1 MRAQVSRGV
10 PAAPTA
16 ATAQTAGHVAASDG
30 RFVLGIILAV
40 LVITSLPYAYAYL
53 SSPPDRQ
60 FTGIL
65 LDVPDHAQYFSW
77 MRELGQ
83 SNLAANKLT
92 PEVNRPAFFNLLWWM
107 LGRIGRW
114 AGWGFAPVYH
124 LLRVAAA
131 SAFLWTAYR
140 ICSWFFPD
148 RPRRRLGFLI
158 VTFTSGFGWVLVV
171 LKYTLANGVLLRPM
185 DLFTAEANTFLG
197 VMGYP
202 HFVAAAVYVLVF
214 DLLLRGEAKSSLRY
228 AVAAGVLALFLGWQ
242 HAYDLA
248 SVYAVLLA
256 YLVLRTIRDRRVPR
270 YLVASSLVIGGL
282 SFWPA
287 LYSVWLTQVDP
298 VWKGV
303 LSQFANAG
311 VFSPAPLD
319 LMILMGPAFLLAVFA
334 LIRSQPWRLRSQS
347 NNEVFLAGWFLS
359 YFVLIYL
366 PVDFQVH
373 LLNGWQVPIAL
384 LATTAVFRDVI
395 PWISRRLRVAG
406 EPASS
411 RMRTAVAAILIASI
425 LPTNVYLLAWRFY
438 DLSRHDYPFY
448 VSTDDTRAFDW
459 LETNARSQDVV
470 LSSLTIG
477 QFLPA
482 WTGTNAFLAHWA
494 ETLDFF
500 GKVEAVKRF
509 YAVDSPNAERQ
520 ALLERFS
527 VDYVY
532 QGRPER
538 ALGSFD
544 PARASYLALVFE
556 SPDVRIYS
564 VRHP

>member
-1 MRAQVSRGV
+1 MKVSAGVGV
-10 PAAPTA
+10 PT
-16 ATAQTAGHVAASDG
+16 ATASTRAPERVAASDM
-30 RFVLGIILAV
+30 RFVLGVILAI
-40 LVITSLPYAYAYL
+40 LLITSLPYAYAYL

-83 SNLAANKLT
+83 SHLAANKLT
-92 PEVNRPAFFNLLWWM
+92 PEANRPAFFNLLWWM
-107 LGRIGRW
+107 LGRIGRFV
-114 AGWGFAPVYH
+114 GWGFAPVYQ

-131 SAFLWTAYR
+131 SAFLWAAYR

-148 RPRRRLGFLI
+148 RPRRRLAYL
-158 VTFTSGFGWVLVV
+158 VLTLTSGFGWVLVL
-171 LKYTLANGVLLRPM
+171 LKYTLAHGVLLRPM
-185 DLFTAEANTFLG
+185 DLYIAEGNTLLG
-197 VMGYP
+197 IMGYP

-214 DLLLRGEAKSSLRY
+214 DLLLRGEVKASLRY
-228 AVAAGVLALFLGWQ
+228 SVAAGLLAQFLGWQ
-242 HAYDLA
+242 HAYDLV

-256 YLVLRTIRDRRVPR
+256 YALLRTIRDRRVPR
-270 YLVASSLVIGGL
+270 YLVSSGLIIGGL

-287 LYSVWLTQVDP
+287 LYSVWLTQADP

-311 VFSPAPLD
+311 VFSPPPLD
-319 LMILMGPAFLLAVFA
+319 LVILLGPAFLLAVFA
-334 LIRSQPWRLRSQS
+334 LIRLRPWRLASLS
-347 NNEVFLAGWFLS
+347 NGDLFLTGWFLS
-359 YFVLIYL
+359 YFALIYL

-384 LATTAVFRDVI
+384 LATTGVFRDVI
-395 PWISRRLRVAG
+395 PWFSRRLNVAG
-406 EPASS
+406 EVGAGRLRS
-411 RMRTAVAAILIASI
+411 AAAAGLLALI

-448 VSTDDTRAFDW
+448 ISTDDARAFGW
-459 LETNARSQDVV
+459 LESNARSEDVV

-477 QFLPA
+477 QFIPA

-500 GKVEAVKRF
+500 GKKEAVKQF
-509 YAVDSPNAERQ
+509 YAANSPDAERQ
-520 ALLERFS
+520 ALLEQFG

-532 QGRPER
+532 LGRPER

-544 PARASYLALVFE
+544 PARASYLALVYE
-556 SPDVRIYS
+556 SPDVQIYS
-564 VRHP
+564 VRQP

>member
-1 MRAQVSRGV
+1 MRAKISRGA
-10 PAAPTA
+10 PAATAA
-16 ATAQTAGHVAASDG
+16 ATAQAAGGVAASDG

-40 LVITSLPYAYAYL
+40 LVFTSLPYAYAYL

-77 MRELGQ
+77 MREFGQ
-83 SNLAANKLT
+83 SNLAANQLT
-92 PEVNRPAFFNLLWWM
+92 PEVNRPAFFNLLWWF
-107 LGRIGRW
+107 LGRFGVW

-256 YLVLRTIRDRRVPR
+256 YLTLRTIRDRRVPR

-282 SFWPA
+282 SVWPA
-287 LYSVWLTQVDP
+287 LYSVWLTQADP
-298 VWKGV
+298 VWKAV
-303 LSQFANAG
+303 LLQFANAG

-319 LMILMGPAFLLAVFA
+319 LVVLLGPAFLLALFA
-334 LIRSQPWRLRSQS
+334 LIRSKPWNLRQQA
-347 NNEVFLAGWFLS
+347 NNNVFLTGWFLS

-373 LLNGWQVPIAL
+373 LLNGWQMPIGL
-384 LATTAVFRDVI
+384 LATTAVYRDII
-395 PWISRRLRVAG
+395 PWVSRKLKEPG
-406 EPASS
+406 ETAS
-411 RMRTAVAAILIASI
+411 RQTRAAVAAILLAAI
-425 LPTNVYLLAWRFY
+425 LPTNIYLLAWRFY
-438 DLSRHDYPFY
+438 DLSRYDYPFY
-448 VSTDDTRAFDW
+448 VSTDDARAFAW
-459 LETNARSQDVV
+459 LDTHARSEDVV

-482 WTGTNAFLAHWA
+482 WTGTKAFLAHWA

-500 GKVEAVKRF
+500 GKVDAVRRF
-509 YAVDSPNAERQ
+509 YADDSPDAERQ

-532 QGRPER
+532 HGQPER
-538 ALGSFD
+538 VLGDFD
-544 PARASYLALVFE
+544 PARAHYLALVFE
-556 SPDVRIYS
+556 SPEVRVYS
-564 VRHP
+564 VRLP